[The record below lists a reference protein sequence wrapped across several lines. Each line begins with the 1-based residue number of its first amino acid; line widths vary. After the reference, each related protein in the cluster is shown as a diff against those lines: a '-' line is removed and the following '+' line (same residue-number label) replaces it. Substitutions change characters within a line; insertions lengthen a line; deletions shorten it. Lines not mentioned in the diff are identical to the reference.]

1 MANEI
6 VVGYDGSEGARTALT
21 AAIDM
26 AKKLSADL
34 VIVYGYEVSKF
45 GGEVTDLAAALLEQG
60 QSLVAEAGQIANE
73 AGLDAR
79 VEVIDEHPAEA
90 IADLATALGA
100 QMIVVATRR
109 GEKPLRGV
117 IVGSM
122 APKLLH
128 LATVP
133 VLVVPA

>member
-6 VVGYDGSEGARTALT
+6 VVGYDGSEGAHTALT
-21 AAIDM
+21 VAIDM
-26 AKKLSADL
+26 AKKLPGDL
-34 VIVYGYEVSKF
+34 VIVYGYEVSKI
-45 GGEVTDLAAALLEQG
+45 GGEVTDLAAALREQG
-60 QSLVAEAGQIANE
+60 QKLVAEAGQIANA

-79 VEVIDEHPAEA
+79 VEVVAGHPAEVLVD
-90 IADLATALGA
+90 IATAAGA
-100 QMIVVATRR
+100 QLIVVATR

-117 IVGSM
+117 LVGSL

-128 LATVP
+128 LSTVP

>member
-1 MANEI
+1 MAGEI
-6 VVGYDGSEGARTALT
+6 VVGYDGSTGAHTALT

-26 AKKLSADL
+26 AKKLSGDL

-45 GGEVTDLAAALLEQG
+45 GGEVTDLAAALRDQG
-60 QSLVAEAGQIANE
+60 QKLVAEAGQTANA

-79 VEVIDEHPAEA
+79 VEVVAAPPAEA
-90 IADLATALGA
+90 IVDIATAAGA
-100 QMIVVATRR
+100 QMIVVATR
-109 GEKPLRGV
+109 GERPLRGV

-133 VLVVPA
+133 VLVVPT

>member
-1 MANEI
+1 MAGEI
-6 VVGYDGSEGARTALT
+6 VVGYDGSSGARAGLD

-26 AKKLSADL
+26 AKKLSGDL
-34 VIVYGYEVSKF
+34 VIVYAYEVSRF
-45 GGEVTDLAAALLEQG
+45 GGEVKDLAAALLERG
-60 QSLVAEAGQIANE
+60 QALVVEASQIANA

-79 VEVIDEHPAEA
+79 VEVVEAHPAEA
-90 IADLATALGA
+90 LVDVASSAGA
-100 QMIVVATRR
+100 QLIVIATR

-117 IVGSM
+117 LVGSL